1 VFRSLQRR
9 IALSLTLLVLAV
21 AGLPLLAGCGGETKA
36 ATAVDGIELLDLL
49 QQQDKRHDPKA
60 FVELSLG
67 DYMISRRGLGNDG
80 ILVVRF
86 QLFGIVAQHEQEK
99 LTHELPAYEKR
110 IRSAVINLVQATD
123 LDQISDPNLTYIKS
137 EITLATNDVLRGRL
151 FKDVVFSNFSLE
163 REQ

>member
-1 VFRSLQRR
+1 MIQPLCPEKKSSWPYLAVV
-9 IALSLTLLVLAV
+9 IAL
-21 AGLPLLAGCGGETKA
+21 LPLMSGCGGETKA
-36 ATAVDGIELLDLL
+36 AVAVDGIELLDLL

-67 DYMISRRGLGNDG
+67 DYMVSRRGLGGEG

-86 QLFGIVAQHEQEK
+86 QLFGIVAAQEQEK

-110 IRSAVINLVQATD
+110 IRDCVISLIQRTD
-123 LDQISDPNLTYIKS
+123 LDQLADPNLAYIKS
-137 EITLATNDVLRGRL
+137 EITLSTNDVLRGRL
-151 FKDVVFSNFSLE
+151 IKNVVFSNFSLE